1 MELYING
8 QQVHICKGDVVLN
21 WQNIRW
27 SDDAVGDQWSTEVE
41 LPNDEWNINLIDAYG
56 LLDRGAIFNKKVKC
70 QVLVD
75 DIAKDGYLQVL
86 EITENT
92 IKARVFVIVI
102 PYEVLDKKVC
112 EYYPH
117 EDVVFRWDRFSPI
130 VTNIV
135 GVDEGIIPY
144 DYTSTDFYSNIL
156 AQWHASVNVGK
167 ILSNIMAAEDITL
180 PSVYNSLYQL
190 SSRKKVCPSNTLQV
204 LEGYLIHTGR
214 FTDKKLVMH
223 GGQHITNDFKS
234 DWTYSN
240 FVWNQN
246 WTDWNTAGTNISWM
260 ANSTGSDTITYN
272 RYTNAHIKV
281 YVSGSYDPNDPIGM
295 WVVPQ
300 KNGNNLCPQSQCVV
314 KMMGQTWT
322 ENDIL
327 IYEDNVTFREGDT
340 FSLAF
345 TRNTYTLT
353 EETVY
358 YSVVINYFD
367 YEWDDD
373 DYSDNLVYI
382 PAPFMI
388 RCVKYING
396 SFDLDWKYDF
406 SGTGD
411 GTNSPE
417 DYSFTYF
424 GAYTNLDREV
434 TVREY
439 LTSLCW
445 VHNQKLK
452 LDRND
457 LIFQNANQK
466 EGITANITAITP
478 SSDKLGQT
486 NKIGYRDSETPTV
499 FKIDNE
505 FLESEKVLH
514 ESIFYTGDVIPQYS
528 YEMTYSEKTND
539 EGNQWITDINVKF
552 EDFDA
557 VIMTAVQTS
566 EGYKL
571 YRAPV
576 ITGFGLPELANAQ
589 QISAR
594 TRRDIS
600 NLDYVYI
607 DGHKYMLVDGE
618 FDLDTF
624 ITDFNAIQ
632 CDSTFGCIPPTFA
645 VINTEVHK
653 TSITIVYSY
662 TDITGESTGT
672 MTIYDTERPRVT
684 IVSIDN
690 VTYTTADAIVD
701 FAEGGSETEISS
713 QNITK
718 GVGSVTFDNLVEG
731 KTYRIVCTITNE
743 CGEDLE
749 YQYVIDTP
757 EFEPPVVSIWQIY
770 NIGSH
775 DGMAKVGFYEQ

>member
-1 MELYING
+1 MEIYIDNT
-8 QQVHICKGDVVLN
+8 QLHVTKSDVVLN
-21 WQNIRW
+21 WANIRF
-27 SDDAVGDQWSTEVE
+27 SEAVADEWSTEVE
-41 LPNDEWNINLIDAYG
+41 LPNDKHNINLLGAYG
-56 LLDRGAIFNKKVKC
+56 LLDRGAIFNHRVKC
-70 QVLVD
+70 SVLVD

-86 EITENT
+86 TIEENT
-92 IKARVFVIVI
+92 IKARVYVISI
-102 PYEVLDKKVC
+102 PYAVLDKKVC

-117 EDVVFRWDRFSPI
+117 DDVVFRWDRFSPI
-130 VTNIV
+130 TTNIA
-135 GVDEGIIPY
+135 GVNEGIIPY
-144 DYTSTDFYSNIL
+144 EYTNTDFYSNIL
-156 AQWHASVNVGK
+156 AQWHASVSVQK
-167 ILSNIMAAEDITL
+167 VLDNIQVAEDITL
-180 PSVYNSLYQL
+180 PAVDNTLFQL
-190 SSRKKVCPSNTLQV
+190 AANKKVCPSNTLQV

-246 WTDWNTAGTNISWM
+246 WTDWNATGTNISWM

-373 DYSDNLVYI
+373 DYSDDLVYI

-396 SFDLDWKYDF
+396 AFNLDWKYDF

-424 GAYTNLDREV
+424 GAYSNLDRDI

-445 VHNQKLK
+445 IHNQKLK
-452 LDRND
+452 LDRNE
-457 LIFQNANQK
+457 LIFQNANQR
-466 EGITANITAITP
+466 EVITANLTTITP

-486 NKIGYRDSETPTV
+486 NIITYRDSDTPTQ
-499 FKIDNE
+499 FDIDNE
-505 FLESEKVLH
+505 FLESEKTLH
-514 ESIFYTGDVIPQYS
+514 ENKFYTGDIIPQYS
-528 YEMTYSEKTND
+528 YDMTYSEQTND
-539 EGNQWITDINVKF
+539 DGDSWVTDINVN
-552 EDFDA
+552 FDDLSP
-557 VIMTAVQTS
+557 VIMTAVDRGGST
-566 EGYKL
+566 YWL
-571 YRAPV
+571 YHAPDIV
-576 ITGFGLPELANAQ
+576 GFGLTDLTNAQ
-589 QISAR
+589 QISAQ
-594 TRRDIS
+594 TLKDIS
-600 NLDYVYI
+600 NLDYVYME
-607 DGHKYMLVDGE
+607 GHKYMLIDGE
-618 FDLDTF
+618 YDLNTS
-624 ITDFNAIQ
+624 ITEFNAIQ
-632 CDSTFGCIPPTFA
+632 CDFEIGCIPPNFA
-645 VINTEVHK
+645 VIDTIPYQTE
-653 TSITIVYSY
+653 ITVMYSY
-662 TDITGESTGT
+662 TDIGGNSTGT
-672 MTIYDTERPRVT
+672 VQLYKTERPT
-684 IVSIDN
+684 IEIDN
-690 VTYTTADAIVD
+690 ITDISYTEATATLE
-701 FAEGGSETEISS
+701 FAEGSGEQLIMEDEI
-713 QNITK
+713 NK
-718 GVGSVTFDNLVEG
+718 GVTSITFNNLEADMV
-731 KTYRIVCTITNE
+731 YRITFTITNE
-743 CGEDLE
+743 CGDNIT
-749 YQYVIDTP
+749 QTIVTDTLLHN
-757 EFEPPVVSIWQIY
+757 EPIVDMSIY
-770 NIGSH
+770 NITNNTAIGRV
-775 DGMAKVGFYEQ
+775 DFTEQ